1 MTALF
6 PLRPPPRSVAR
17 AGFLSSLSLSVPICR
32 MRITALRMGPV
43 WIVRCC
49 WTVVLI
55 WGGPAPGDTGLG
67 LWTSV
72 VVTTRGAPGIEWV
85 GAREAA
91 QPHSARAA
99 SRRPETRPAPNAHRA
114 EGRPRCLVSCLAR
127 TGASRHV
134 SRLSVCLW
142 TTASL
147 LFPRTQLRDRCTPF
161 PGLGASYTLRG
172 HRSSAAWAPQPPE
185 RMHPVARSCPA
196 LQGLPPAAA
205 LQRGHSAPWL
215 SSPSSFLPQEQSS
228 RRSAHAVISV
238 FLSEVSI
245 ILSLLGAVTGASCA
259 LTTSRS
265 IL

>member
-85 GAREAA
+85 GGQGGCPTPQCPGRL
-91 QPHSARAA
+91 P
-99 SRRPETRPAPNAHRA
+99 PPGDRPAPNAHRA
-114 EGRPRCLVSCLAR
+114 EGRPWCLVSCLAR

-147 LFPRTQLRDRCTPF
+147 LFPRTHLRDRCTPP
-161 PGLGASYTLRG
+161 PGPGRQLHTPRPSVERRLGATAPREDAPRCPELPG
-172 HRSSAAWAPQPPE
+172 APGASSG
-185 RMHPVARSCPA
+185 S
-196 LQGLPPAAA
+196 GPAAGPLGPLA
-205 LQRGHSAPWL
+205 
-215 SSPSSFLPQEQSS
+215 FLPLL
-228 RRSAHAVISV
+228 VPSV
-238 FLSEVSI
+238 RAEFLPVS
-245 ILSLLGAVTGASCA
+245 TCCH
-259 LTTSRS
+259 
-265 IL
+265 

>member
-1 MTALF
+1 
-6 PLRPPPRSVAR
+6 
-17 AGFLSSLSLSVPICR
+17 
-32 MRITALRMGPV
+32 MRITALRMAPV

-99 SRRPETRPAPNAHRA
+99 SHRPETRPAPNAHRA

-134 SRLSVCLW
+134 SRLSVCL
-142 TTASL
+142 SVDHG
-147 LFPRTQLRDRCTPF
+147 F
-161 PGLGASYTLRG
+161 TLISQN
-172 HRSSAAWAPQPPE
+172 SSARPLHPPSRAWAP
-185 RMHPVARSCPA
+185 AT
-196 LQGLPPAAA
+196 
-205 LQRGHSAPWL
+205 HSAAIGRAPPGCHSPL
-215 SSPSSFLPQEQSS
+215 RGCTPLPGAARRSRGFLRQRPCSGATRPPGFPPPPRSFHKSRVPAGQHMLSLASSSPRF
-228 RRSAHAVISV
+228 H
-238 FLSEVSI
+238 I
-245 ILSLLGAVTGASCA
+245 ILSSLGAVTGAPCA
-259 LTTSRS
+259 LNTSRS

>member
-32 MRITALRMGPV
+32 MRITALRMAPV

-134 SRLSVCLW
+134 SRLSVCLSVDHGF
-142 TTASL
+142 TLISQNSAVRPLHPLPGPGRQLHT
-147 LFPRTQLRDRCTPF
+147 PRPSVERR
-161 PGLGASYTLRG
+161 LGATAPREDAPRCPELPG
-172 HRSSAAWAPQPPE
+172 APGASSG
-185 RMHPVARSCPA
+185 S
-196 LQGLPPAAA
+196 GPAAGPLGPLA
-205 LQRGHSAPWL
+205 
-215 SSPSSFLPQEQSS
+215 FLPLLVPSTRAE
-228 RRSAHAVISV
+228 
-238 FLSEVSI
+238 FLPVS
-245 ILSLLGAVTGASCA
+245 TC
-259 LTTSRS
+259 RH
-265 IL
+265 

>member
-134 SRLSVCLW
+134 SRLSVCLSGPRLHSYFPELICE
-142 TTASL
+142 TAAPPL
-147 LFPRTQLRDRCTPF
+147 
-161 PGLGASYTLRG
+161 PGPGASYTLRG

-185 RMHPVARSCPA
+185 RMHPVARSCRRSRGFLRQRPCSGAPRPPGFPPPPRSFHKSRVPA
-196 LQGLPPAAA
+196 GQHMLSLA
-205 LQRGHSAPWL
+205 S
-215 SSPSSFLPQEQSS
+215 SSPRFPSSC
-228 RRSAHAVISV
+228 RH
-238 FLSEVSI
+238 
-245 ILSLLGAVTGASCA
+245 
-259 LTTSRS
+259 
-265 IL
+265 

>member
-1 MTALF
+1 M
-6 PLRPPPRSVAR
+6 
-17 AGFLSSLSLSVPICR
+17 
-32 MRITALRMGPV
+32 
-43 WIVRCC
+43 
-49 WTVVLI
+49 VLI

-134 SRLSVCLW
+134 SRLSVCLSVW

-147 LFPRTQLRDRCTPF
+147 LFPRTQLRDRCTPP
-161 PGLGASYTLRG
+161 PGPGRQLHTPRPSVERRLGATAPREDAPRCPELPG
-172 HRSSAAWAPQPPE
+172 APGASSG
-185 RMHPVARSCPA
+185 S
-196 LQGLPPAAA
+196 GPAAGPLGPLA
-205 LQRGHSAPWL
+205 
-215 SSPSSFLPQEQSS
+215 FLPLLVPSIRAE
-228 RRSAHAVISV
+228 
-238 FLSEVSI
+238 FPPVS
-245 ILSLLGAVTGASCA
+245 TCCH
-259 LTTSRS
+259 
-265 IL
+265 